1 MSRDNVNYSIRSG
14 LRAALAATLLTSAA
28 GGVLALVPGTVMAQ
42 AQTGTVGG
50 QVIDRVKG
58 QPLSGVSV
66 RVVETGRRFITDTDG
81 RFRTTSLAP
90 GEYTLEFSFVGIE
103 PVFETVQVTSGAEIA
118 LEIQLGQV
126 ETVVV
131 VGQRGAQAQALSE
144 QRAADNLRNVV
155 SADQA
160 GRFPDLNVAESL
172 RRVPGVSIQREEKG
186 GEGRYVS
193 IRGLD
198 SGLNNF
204 QINGMNVAQPE
215 EETRRA
221 PLDVVQ
227 TSALSKITV
236 NKTLL
241 PDHESDGIGGQI
253 ILETATAFDYS
264 GPVYELEVGGYY
276 QDFAETVGPRIAG
289 TLARKFGAQ
298 EQFGILVSGSYS
310 QRDSFGYVLS
320 NGEDYI
326 PLVEDDPSSG
336 FTAYEFELNTFDND
350 RENLALQAAFDWQ
363 ATPNT
368 YLALK
373 GSYNRLIDIENNRG
387 LVFEAAD
394 EYGDSGNLLFDQGGT
409 VVLYGEY
416 EETEWEQNSLVFQG
430 ETYSG
435 PFLFEYGL
443 GYAYARQDEPNDHEV
458 TFETD
463 VDSSLLD
470 YSGSSPKYPFP
481 SLTAGELQ
489 QIDDPANFFLGG
501 NDIDADESENT
512 RYSARFDTTYAP
524 LGAGA
529 LQFIKGGAKIE
540 RSEKRLFE
548 ANVLEV
554 EGPLSLSDFG
564 VGPRINF
571 SDIGAPYPAYLTVGT
586 PNLKNWRAFGTNLV
600 ASDPAFVNAYA
611 EDGVNGVPFP
621 DEDTYDATEDTYAA
635 YAMGKWVVG
644 RWDFIGGARVDHTK
658 IESNNLELLELE
670 GQDPVLTP
678 TRGSADYTH
687 VLPRFQA
694 NLRYADDIIFRAAA
708 FTSIGR
714 PAFEY
719 VSGTTE
725 IEAEDGVVDIFVGNP
740 DLKPS
745 YAYNFDLGVEKYF
758 GNVGVASMNLFY
770 KRIEDFIFNEDAPEA
785 EIDSGRFANDPR
797 LAGLE
802 IDEVVTIINGDL
814 AEIWGAEFNL
824 VRQFSELPGAWGG
837 LGLYA
842 NLTIQ
847 TSTADSGLEG
857 RDDEDFFNAP
867 DLLYTLA
874 TTYQHAGLEA
884 TLAYS
889 YRDTYVLEFAD
900 FGRNIVAEPYG
911 SLDAQVSYDFGQRV
925 KVFLNAIDLLDD
937 GSDPINDFRFGK
949 GSPFLQEATYNGRAF
964 VFGVNV
970 VF

>member
-1 MSRDNVNYSIRSG
+1 MSRGNVNYSLRTG
-14 LRAALAATLLTSAA
+14 LRAALAATVLTTAV
-28 GGVLALVPGTVMAQ
+28 GGVLALVPGTVMAEIQ
-42 AQTGTVGG
+42 PGNVAGR
-50 QVIDRVKG
+50 VIDPVRG
-58 QPLSGVSV
+58 QPLNGVSV
-66 RVVETGRRFITDTDG
+66 RVVETGRRLVTDTNG
-81 RFRTTSLAP
+81 RFRVNNLAP
-90 GEYTLEFSFVGIE
+90 GNYTLEFSFVGTE
-103 PVFETVQVTSGAEIA
+103 PRVETVQVSSGMDVT
-118 LEIQLGQV
+118 LDIQLGEL

-144 QRAADNLRNVV
+144 QRAADNLRRVI

-172 RRVPGVSIQREEKG
+172 RRVPGISIQREEKG

-253 ILETATAFDYS
+253 ILETATAFDYTS
-264 GPVYELEVGGYY
+264 PVAELEVSGHY
-276 QDFAETVGPRIAG
+276 QDFADTIGPRIAG

-298 EQFGILVSGSYS
+298 EQFGFLVSGSYS

-373 GSYNRLIDIENNRG
+373 GSYNRLIDTENNRG
-387 LVFEAAD
+387 LVFEGAD
-394 EYGDSGNLLFDQGGT
+394 EYDDNGNLLFDQGGT

-430 ETYSG
+430 ETFSG
-435 PFLFEYGL
+435 PFLFEYSL
-443 GYAYARQDEPNDHEV
+443 GYAYGRQDEPNDHEV
-458 TFETD
+458 SFETD
-463 VDSSLLD
+463 VGSSLLD

-481 SLTAGELQ
+481 ALTDSELQ
-489 QIDDPANFFLGG
+489 QIDDPANFMLGG

-512 RYSARFDTTYAP
+512 RYSARFDTTFAP
-524 LGAGA
+524 MSAGA
-529 LQFIKGGAKIE
+529 LQFIKGGVKIE

-554 EGPLSLSDFG
+554 EGPLSLTDFG
-564 VGPRINF
+564 VGPRIDF
-571 SDIGAPYPAYLTVGT
+571 RDIGAPYPPYLTVGT
-586 PNLKNWRAFGTNLV
+586 ANLRNWRAFGTNLV
-600 ASDPAFVNAYA
+600 NSSPDFVNAYA
-611 EDGVNGVPFP
+611 EDGIDGIPFP

-635 YAMGKWVVG
+635 YAMGKWLVG
-644 RWDFIGGARVDHTK
+644 KWDFVGGARVDYTRIK
-658 IESNNLELLELE
+658 SNNLELLEIE
-670 GQDPVLTP
+670 GEDPVLTP
-678 TRGSADYTH
+678 TRGTASYTH
-687 VLPRFQA
+687 VLPRFGA
-694 NLRYADDIIFRAAA
+694 NYRYRDDLIFRAAA

-725 IEAEDGVVDIFVGNP
+725 ITVEDGVVDIFIGNP

-745 YAYNFDLGVEKYF
+745 YAYNLDLGVEKYF
-758 GNVGVASMNLFY
+758 GNVGVASVNLFY

-785 EIDSGRFANDPR
+785 EIDSGRFSNDPR

-837 LGLYA
+837 LGIYA

-847 TSTADSGLEG
+847 TSSADSGLEG

-911 SLDAQVSYDFGQRV
+911 SLDAQVSYDIGPRL

-937 GSDPINDFRFGK
+937 GSDAINDYRFGE
-949 GSPFLQEATYNGRAF
+949 GSPLLQEATYNGRAF
-964 VFGVNV
+964 VVGANMSF
-970 VF
+970 

>member
-1 MSRDNVNYSIRSG
+1 MSTRKNSSPLRDG
-14 LRAALAATLLTSAA
+14 LRAALAATVLTTTAT
-28 GGVLALVPGTVMAQ
+28 GFMLLVPGSAMAQ
-42 AQTGTVGG
+42 TQPGTVSG

-66 RVVETGRRFITDTDG
+66 RVVETGRRFVTDTDG
-81 RFRTTSLAP
+81 RFRANNLEP
-90 GEYTLEFSFVGIE
+90 GTYTLEFSFVGIDST
-103 PVFETVQVTSGAEIA
+103 FETVEITSGTDINLDIE
-118 LEIQLGQV
+118 LGQL

-144 QRAADNLRNVV
+144 QLAADNLRNVV

-160 GRFPDLNVAESL
+160 GRFPDRNVAESL
-172 RRVPGVSIQREEKG
+172 RRVPGISIQREEKG

-241 PDHESDGIGGQI
+241 PDHESDGIGGQV
-253 ILETATAFDYS
+253 ILETATAFDFS
-264 GPVYELEVGGYY
+264 SPVYELEVSGYY
-276 QDFAETVGPRIAG
+276 QDFADSVGPKIAA
-289 TLARKFGAQ
+289 TLARKFGAR

-310 QRDSFGYVLS
+310 ERDTFGYVLS

-326 PLVEDDPSSG
+326 PFVEDDPSSG
-336 FTAYEFELNTFDND
+336 FTAYEFELNTFEND
-350 RENLALQAAFDWQ
+350 RENLALQTALDWQ
-363 ATPNT
+363 VTPDT

-373 GSYNRLIDIENNRG
+373 GSYNRLIDIETNRG
-387 LVFEAAD
+387 LVFEGAD
-394 EYGDSGNLLFDQGGT
+394 EYDDAGNLLLDQGGT
-409 VVLYGEY
+409 VALYGEY

-443 GYAYARQDEPNDHEV
+443 GYSYARQDEPNDYEV

-470 YSGSSPKYPFP
+470 YSGSSAKYPFP
-481 SLTAGELQ
+481 SLTAAELQ
-489 QIDDPANFFLGG
+489 QIDDPASFVLGG
-501 NDIDADESENT
+501 NDIDADQSENT
-512 RYSARFDTTYAP
+512 RYSARFDTTFAP
-524 LGAGA
+524 ARSGA
-529 LQFIKGGAKIE
+529 LQFIKGGVKIE

-554 EGPLSLSDFG
+554 EGPLSLTDFG
-564 VGPRINF
+564 VGSRVDF
-571 SDIGAPYPAYLTVGT
+571 RDIGAPYPPYLTLGNA
-586 PNLKNWRAFGTNLV
+586 NLKNWRAFGTNLV
-600 ASDPAFVNAYA
+600 ENDPDFVNAYV
-611 EDGVNGVPFP
+611 EDGLDGAPIP

-635 YAMGKWVVG
+635 YAMGKWLIG
-644 RWDFIGGARVDHTK
+644 RWDFIGGARIDHTK
-658 IESNNLELLELE
+658 IKSNNLELLELE

-694 NLRYADDIIFRAAA
+694 NYRYADDIVFRAAA

-725 IEAEDGVVDIFVGNP
+725 IEADDGVVDIFTGNP
-740 DLKPS
+740 DIKPS
-745 YAYNFDLGVEKYF
+745 YAYNLDIGVEKYF
-758 GNVGVASMNLFY
+758 GSVGVASVNLFY
-770 KRIEDFIFNEDAPEA
+770 KRIDDFIFNEDAPEA
-785 EIDSGRFANDPR
+785 EIDTGRFANDPR

-802 IDEVVTIINGDL
+802 IGEVVTIVNGDR

-837 LGLYA
+837 LGVYA
-842 NLTIQ
+842 NLTVQ
-847 TSTADSGLEG
+847 TSSADAGLEG
-857 RDDEDFFNAP
+857 RDDEEFFNAP
-867 DLLYTLA
+867 DLLYTVA
-874 TTYQHAGLEA
+874 GTYQGAGIEA

-900 FGRNIVAEPYG
+900 FGRSIVAEPYG
-911 SLDAQVSYDFGQRV
+911 SLDAQLSYDFGPTVR
-925 KVFLNAIDLLDD
+925 VFLNAIDLLDD

-949 GSPFLQEATYNGRAF
+949 GSPFLQEATYNGRSF
-964 VFGVNV
+964 VFGANV
-970 VF
+970 LF